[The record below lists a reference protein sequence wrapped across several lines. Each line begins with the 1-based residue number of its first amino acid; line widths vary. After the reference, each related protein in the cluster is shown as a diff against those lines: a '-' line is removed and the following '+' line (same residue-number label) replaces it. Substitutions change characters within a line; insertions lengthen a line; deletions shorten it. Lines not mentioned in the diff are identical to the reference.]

1 MEVTRTF
8 DLLDHLVANH
18 PKEDILAGK
27 VNGEWVKYSCR
38 DYYKYAHYLACGLL
52 EVGLQPGDKVITISQ
67 NCPEWNFI
75 DMALAMTGMIH
86 VPVYP
91 TLSEEN
97 YLHIFTHSE
106 AKALLVGSVMLLR
119 RIRSALQKMEN
130 PPTVYTFPEVEGEH
144 RTLEILRAGIARRT
158 CPSWRRRRPRYVP
171 TTGPPSS
178 TPAVPRE
185 CPRA

>member
-27 VNGEWVKYSCR
+27 VNGEWVKYSCN
-38 DYYKYAHYLACGLL
+38 DYYKYAHYMACGLL

-67 NCPEWNFI
+67 NCPEWNFV
-75 DMALAMTGMIH
+75 DMALAMTGIIH

-106 AKALLVGSVMLLR
+106 AKVIMVGNSVLLR
-119 RIRSALQKMEN
+119 RIRPALQKMETM
-130 PPTVYTFPEVEGEH
+130 PTV
-144 RTLEILRAGIARRT
+144 
-158 CPSWRRRRPRYVP
+158 
-171 TTGPPSS
+171 
-178 TPAVPRE
+178 
-185 CPRA
+185 